1 MAITPG
7 QRDDILKVV
16 VGLFGGAPGNI
27 YLPELAA
34 VVEGGVT
41 REGLADLLADTAI
54 FKTSIIG
61 GNVTTE
67 EQADILL
74 SHFGLVDDG
83 VEGSAGSEAKA
94 YFVQKLT
101 DGEGFGKI
109 VSDAITYLEGTPAE
123 GFAST
128 ATLLANKVKV
138 AAAYSSQAGS
148 TDLALLQT
156 VLSKVTGDHAY
167 NDADVQKA
175 LDDSGVPTGSGKEF
189 NLIIGEDNL
198 TGTAGDDV
206 FKALVAEQNGGG
218 TANTLENIDRLDGGA
233 GSKDTLTATLDS
245 GGAAPL
251 LNNIENVMVRFASA
265 QTLDLSNATG
275 VQAITVNSS
284 SGVGTVAGVADAA
297 DLSVRNQKQN
307 VVFTDNTATSLNLD
321 LDTVGTDETTRNT
334 VTLDDGATSL
344 NLTVDNAFADIV
356 TLATVETLTVDATG
370 ANVITQGSGA
380 VTTTATVTGTG
391 SVELLTPFTALTTLT
406 ATDNSGGVTATVD
419 ADAVTVDGGS
429 GADDITYT
437 AALGATAAVNLAG
450 GDDTFTIAAAS
461 GTGSLVDGGD
471 DNDTLAV
478 TNGVWLDTSAADVY
492 SNFETLEI
500 GGGTGTYDMANLPG
514 LTAVTIG
521 AALAGAADIT
531 NAEADTT
538 VTVNAAASTDLALGQ
553 DLTFALADAAGS
565 TDEASLTLNA
575 LDGDNNVTADGE
587 VTVDSFES
595 DDIETFNIAS
605 NVGGIDATLAGT
617 DYTNEIS
624 DLGGDSV
631 TTLNITGN
639 ANLDILFGALTTP
652 NLSKVDA
659 TALTGALTID
669 ADASGATGG
678 VEFLGGSGDDDYT
691 GTVNGDTIAGNGG
704 ADTIDLDG
712 TFASVDTLILNEATD
727 SQLNADLDGHD
738 QVSGFGTAAGGG
750 ALDVID
756 VGAFGFTGQQKSA
769 LANKG
774 GVANSVV
781 DGSTTSVTD
790 FFSSGG
796 QDRGV
801 AIGTNGGDT
810 YVFIDV
816 NKDGNFTAADD
827 SVIQLAGVTDVTLA
841 NFGF

>member
-1 MAITPG
+1 MAITSG

-16 VGLFGGAPGNI
+16 IGLFGGAPGNV
-27 YLPELAA
+27 YLPELAT
-34 VVEGGVT
+34 VVESGVS

-54 FKTSIIG
+54 FKTGIIG
-61 GNVTTE
+61 GNVTVE

-83 VEGSAGSEAKA
+83 VEGSAGSEAKT
-94 YFVQKLT
+94 YFVGKLN

-156 VLSKVTGDHAY
+156 VLSKVTGDREY

-175 LDDSGVPTGSGKEF
+175 LDDSGVPTGSGSEF

-206 FKALVAEQNGGG
+206 FKALVVEQNGGG
-218 TANTLENIDRLDGGA
+218 TENTLENIDRLDGGA
-233 GSKDTLTATLDS
+233 GSKDTLTATLD
-245 GGAAPL
+245 GGTAAPL
-251 LNNIENVMVRFASA
+251 LNSIENVLVRFASA
-265 QTLDLSNATG
+265 ATLDLANATG
-275 VQAITVNSS
+275 VGSVTVNSS
-284 SGVGTVAGVADAA
+284 TGAGTVSNVGDVADLA
-297 DLSVRNQKQN
+297 VRNQKQN
-307 VVFTDNTATSLNLD
+307 VTFTGNTATSQNID
-321 LDTVGTDETTRNT
+321 LDTFGTDAATRNN
-334 VTLDDGATSL
+334 VTLATGATTL
-344 NLTVDNAFADIV
+344 NLTANNAFANIV
-356 TLATVETLTVDATG
+356 TLASVETLTVDATG
-370 ANVITQGSGA
+370 TNAITQGSGA
-380 VTTTATVTGTG
+380 VTTDATVTGTG
-391 SVELLTPFTALTTLT
+391 SIEFLTAFTALTTLT

-419 ADAVTVDGGS
+419 GDAVTVNGGS

-437 AALGATAAVNLAG
+437 AALATTAAVNLGA
-450 GDDTFTIAAAS
+450 GDDTFKIAAAS
-461 GTGSLVDGGD
+461 GTGSVVDGGD
-471 DNDTLAV
+471 GESDTLAV
-478 TNGVWLDTSAADVY
+478 TNGAWLDAAAADVY

-514 LTAVTIG
+514 LTAVTVG
-521 AALAGAADIT
+521 AALAADSDIT
-531 NAEADTT
+531 NAEAGTT

-553 DLTFALADAAGS
+553 DLTYALADAAGS
-565 TDEASLTLNA
+565 TDEVTLTLNA
-575 LDGDNNVTADGE
+575 LDGDNDVTAEGQVTADL
-587 VTVDSFES
+587 FEA

-605 NVGGIDATLAGT
+605 NVSGIDATLAGT

-624 DLGGDSV
+624 DLGGDTV

-639 ANLDILFGALTTP
+639 ANLDILFNTLDTV

-659 TALTGALTID
+659 TALTGALTFD
-669 ADASGATGG
+669 ADASNATGG

-691 GTVNGDTIAGNGG
+691 STANGDTIVGNGG
-704 ADTIDLDG
+704 ADTIDLSAG
-712 TFASVDTLILNEATD
+712 TTAIDTLVLNAATD

-738 QVSGFGTAAGGG
+738 VVDGFGVG
-750 ALDVID
+750 AQLDVID
-756 VGAFGFTGQQKSA
+756 VGAFGFTGQQASA

-774 GVANSVV
+774 GLANAVV
-781 DGSTTSVTD
+781 DGSTTSITD
-790 FFSSGG
+790 FFASGG

-801 AIGTNGGDT
+801 AIGTNGGNT
-810 YVFIDV
+810 YAFIDA

-827 SVIQLAGVTDVTLA
+827 AVVELTGTTGVTLA